1 MGCCMQAANGGMYQQ
16 GGSAFK
22 GTGPGPGLFDKDAGH
37 GSLGEKVEKVAGGEP
52 TSSGGGGVL

>member
-1 MGCCMQAANGGMYQQ
+1 MQAANGGMYQQ